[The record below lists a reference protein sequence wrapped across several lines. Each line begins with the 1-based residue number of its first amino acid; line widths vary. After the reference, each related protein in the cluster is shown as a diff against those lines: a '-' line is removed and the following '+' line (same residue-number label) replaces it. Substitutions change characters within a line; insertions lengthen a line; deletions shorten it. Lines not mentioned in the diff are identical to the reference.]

1 MRTMHRNVRRTETL
15 FPSEFVAH
23 HSDQRLSFHI
33 LLWFGELINSASQY
47 GRYRTKKENKHKRER
62 GEKMEIICCKEK
74 SAYVKRNNGKFELVR
89 DKSRAT
95 QFGTGEAKR
104 FITNQV
110 PKKQRINYS
119 VEEISPPVEFFKT
132 LPPISKKQPSKVNKP
147 KSIYDTNEIREQVIR
162 LAKENAENLNTSLN
176 GLTDKLRIQLVDV
189 DNEILDYR
197 HYIRNKATSLN
208 SVQGYR
214 AYKLHTD
221 LERKREE
228 IKKTLQLCVLAIQK
242 AEELQG
248 LLEKFD
254 YEPYKPRT
262 NMNFDELIKGCL
274 KLN

>member
-1 MRTMHRNVRRTETL
+1 
-15 FPSEFVAH
+15 
-23 HSDQRLSFHI
+23 
-33 LLWFGELINSASQY
+33 
-47 GRYRTKKENKHKRER
+47 
-62 GEKMEIICCKEK
+62 MEIICCKEK
-74 SAYVKRNNGKFELVR
+74 SAYVKRHNGKFELVR

-95 QFGTGEAKR
+95 QFGSGEAKR
-104 FITNQV
+104 FIINQV
-110 PKKQRINYS
+110 PKKQRVNYS
-119 VEEISPPVEFFKT
+119 VEEISPPSDFFKT
-132 LPPISKKQPSKVNKP
+132 LPPVSRGQSSRTDNTENADSTEK
-147 KSIYDTNEIREQVIR
+147 IREKVVC
-162 LAKENAENLNTSLN
+162 LARENSENFNASLN
-176 GLTDKLRIQLVDV
+176 VLTDKLRTQLVDI

-197 HYIRNKATSLN
+197 HWIRNKTTSLN
-208 SVQGYR
+208 AVQGYR

-221 LERKREE
+221 MERKREE